1 MLETKSESKN
11 MEPRFSNVSELPKS
25 PGGLVQTQ
33 LAGPHPRASD
43 SLGVGWGPRIC
54 IFNKSPS
61 DADASGPSP
70 AL

>member
-1 MLETKSESKN
+1 M
-11 MEPRFSNVSELPKS
+11 SELPKS